1 MKIWNGKTVSAKKNC
16 QIKIEFL
23 MEYLISFVRETNLI
37 TSLYNIP
44 GNVFLCLN
52 SSLALTNATMSS
64 PIKSFSLKIY
74 KIHQFDFTRIFRLE
88 IFYKKLYFFYGKL
101 TLLKFETRCW
111 RGHYYKHH
119 RIIQSH
125 AFYHF

>member
-1 MKIWNGKTVSAKKNC
+1 MKIWNGKTMSAKKKKNC
-16 QIKIEFL
+16 QIKIEFF
-23 MEYLISFVRETNLI
+23 MEYLIFLRETNLI

-74 KIHQFDFTRIFRLE
+74 KINQFDFTSFL
-88 IFYKKLYFFYGKL
+88 G
-101 TLLKFETRCW
+101 LKF
-111 RGHYYKHH
+111 Y
-119 RIIQSH
+119 
-125 AFYHF
+125 F

>member
-1 MKIWNGKTVSAKKNC
+1 MKIWNGKTMSAKKIVKSKSNFYG
-16 QIKIEFL
+16 IFNFFL
-23 MEYLISFVRETNLI
+23 RETNLI